1 MKSTQTELLTTMQ
14 RFYSMLQKMI
24 PNIEQAQPV
33 GGREG
38 TLSPIAKETQE
49 QVASS
54 GGAIEIE
61 ESAEEEQ
68 TPQTSGSWF
77 TTRRTGQEY

>member
-1 MKSTQTELLTTMQ
+1 
-14 RFYSMLQKMI
+14 MI
-24 PNIEQAQPV
+24 PNMEQAQPV
-33 GGREG
+33 SGREG

-49 QVASS
+49 QVASN

-68 TPQTSGSWF
+68 TPRASSS
-77 TTRRTGQEY
+77 

>member
-1 MKSTQTELLTTMQ
+1 MQ
-14 RFYSMLQKMI
+14 RLDSTLQKMM
-24 PNIEQAQPV
+24 PKLEQAQLV
-33 GGREG
+33 GGRDG
-38 TLSPIAKETQE
+38 TSPPIAEEAQE

-68 TPQTSGSWF
+68 TPEVSSS
-77 TTRRTGQEY
+77 

>member
-1 MKSTQTELLTTMQ
+1 
-14 RFYSMLQKMI
+14 MI
-24 PNIEQAQPV
+24 PNMEQAQPV

-38 TLSPIAKETQE
+38 TLSPIAEETQE

-54 GGAIEIE
+54 GGTIEIQ

-68 TPQTSGSWF
+68 TPQASSS
-77 TTRRTGQEY
+77 

>member
-1 MKSTQTELLTTMQ
+1 MKSTQIELLTTMQ
-14 RFYSMLQKMI
+14 RLDSMLQKMI
-24 PNIEQAQPV
+24 PNMEQAQPI

-38 TLSPIAKETQE
+38 TLSPIVEETRE

-61 ESAEEEQ
+61 ESIEEEQ
-68 TPQTSGSWF
+68 TPQASSS
-77 TTRRTGQEY
+77 

>member
-1 MKSTQTELLTTMQ
+1 MKLTQTELLTTIQ
-14 RFYSMLQKMI
+14 WLDSILKMI
-24 PNIEQAQPV
+24 ISRLEQEESGSSRA
-33 GGREG
+33 R

-49 QVASS
+49 QVASN

-68 TPQTSGSWF
+68 TPQASSS
-77 TTRRTGQEY
+77 